1 MHDEYKLTH
10 ISDNSFDLLECYN
23 IKQEYFN
30 NEDGYKNFT
39 IVKVKINKIIFLQL
53 NQNGN
58 KKFLVKY
65 GKKNINYHWLVA

>member
-1 MHDEYKLTH
+1 MDLGK
-10 ISDNSFDLLECYN
+10 NVKSFQWN
-23 IKQEYFN
+23 IN
-30 NEDGYKNFT
+30 NQDGYKNFT

-65 GKKNINYHWLVA
+65 GKKNINYHWLVP